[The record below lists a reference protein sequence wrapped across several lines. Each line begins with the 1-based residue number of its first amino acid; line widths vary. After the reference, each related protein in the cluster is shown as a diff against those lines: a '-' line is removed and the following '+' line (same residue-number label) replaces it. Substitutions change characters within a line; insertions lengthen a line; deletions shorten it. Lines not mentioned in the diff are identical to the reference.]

1 MTTTLAVIAIVLTVG
16 LGVVVFLLI
25 SAQVETFRSLKQ
37 IREQAGLIDRA
48 TPIDLGEARDLP
60 ASAVGLPARLDDETR
75 ALVLFLSDKCFV
87 CRSIAV
93 GLRGT
98 LPPGLWLV
106 LDPGTA
112 PADADIAPELGF
124 RPDDVIVDRG
134 RTIMKS
140 IGILLTPLV
149 VVVEHGRLRRASGI
163 TSTRQVYEMVG
174 ALVPADTTTIH
185 SLDSD
190 HEGMRA

>member
-1 MTTTLAVIAIVLTVG
+1 MTTTLAVAALVLTVG

-48 TPIDLGEARDLP
+48 TPVDLGEARDLP
-60 ASAVGLPARLDDETR
+60 ASAAGLPTALDDETS
-75 ALVLFLSDKCFV
+75 AIVLFLSDKCFV
-87 CRSIAV
+87 CRSIAA
-93 GLRGT
+93 GMRGT
-98 LPPGLWLV
+98 LPPGVWLV
-106 LDPGTA
+106 LDPGSA
-112 PADADIAPELGF
+112 PEGADIAPELGF
-124 RPDDVIVDRG
+124 DPADVIVDRG
-134 RTIMKS
+134 RTIMKN

-174 ALVPADTTTIH
+174 ALVPVDTTTIH

>member
-1 MTTTLAVIAIVLTVG
+1 MTTTLAVVAIVLTAG
-16 LGVVVFLLI
+16 LGVVVFLLV
-25 SAQVETFRSLKQ
+25 SAQVETFRGLKQ

-48 TPIDLGEARDLP
+48 TPVDLGEARGLP
-60 ASAVGLPARLDDETR
+60 ASAVGLPARLDSETS

-87 CRSIAV
+87 CRSIAA
-93 GLRGT
+93 GLQGT

-112 PADADIAPELGF
+112 PAGADIAPELGF
-124 RPDDVIVDRG
+124 RPDDVIVDQG

-174 ALVPADTTTIH
+174 ALVPVDTTTIH